1 MNEKIVDREYLKQL
15 LAKLN
20 YDQLEEILYEQIKQN
35 LNLKE
40 IIAQMKGSE

>member
-15 LAKLN
+15 LGKLN

-35 LNLKE
+35 LNLKK

>member
-15 LAKLN
+15 LGKLN